1 MASPRENY
9 GDSVTILGP
18 ARARPAGRRE
28 SLSPARQDVLDL
40 VVDADGGLTV
50 AEVAQATGAHPNTAR
65 EHLDAL
71 VHSGYLAR
79 AQLPAV
85 GRGRPPMIY
94 RALPG
99 ARPAGPEYR
108 ILADLLIEH
117 LREHAPE
124 SEVRAAHS
132 CAVGE
137 GWVRQR
143 RAGTASELYEP
154 PATVPDRTA
163 TPLRS
168 GPDGLTLRFERCPV
182 LDLARRHPEV
192 VCSVHLGLLRG
203 VLAGTLD
210 VDAIELRPFAEPG
223 ACILRLPPF
232 EELPVD
238 AFEFLSGLAVSPV
251 EADGS
256 DGEAVDREAARTE
269 EVESEQ
275 TDGGSD
281 GEDAS
286 AVVVRERLDA

>member
-1 MASPRENY
+1 MARPRLGQRSRVRAAGEIY
-9 GDSVTILGP
+9 GRSVSNLGP

-40 VVDADGGLTV
+40 VVDADGGMTV
-50 AEVAQATGAHPNTAR
+50 AEVAKATGAHPNTVR
-65 EHLDAL
+65 EHLEAL

-137 GWVRQR
+137 DWVRQR
-143 RAGTASELYEP
+143 RAGTASVVFDAP
-154 PATVPDRTA
+154 GAVPNPTA
-163 TPLRS
+163 MPLRS

-203 VLAGTLD
+203 ALGGTLD
-210 VDAIELRPFAEPG
+210 VDAIELQPFAEPG

-232 EELPVD
+232 EELPAA
-238 AFEFLSGLAVSPV
+238 AFEFLSGMAVAPV
-251 EADGS
+251 ETKESESEAS
-256 DGEAVDREAARTE
+256 DG
-269 EVESEQ
+269 
-275 TDGGSD
+275 GPSD
-281 GEDAS
+281 DEDVG
-286 AVVVRERLDA
+286 AVVVRERVDA